1 MSGLGV
7 ATLPREKMNKSIGV
21 KVNELHD
28 IREKIR
34 EQEAK
39 TNELKKKYTAL
50 SDEVMDTMEEQ
61 GVDQIRG
68 TKATLSLKKTDVA
81 NVLDWEKVY
90 NYIHRHK
97 AYHLMFR
104 RIADASFREELE
116 LRGKRGIPGIEIF
129 TRRSCGLL
137 KSK

>member
-1 MSGLGV
+1 M
-7 ATLPREKMNKSIGV
+7 TKNIGA

-28 IREKIR
+28 QREKIR
-34 EQEAK
+34 EVEAK
-39 TNELKKKYTAL
+39 LTGLKKTYSTLA
-50 SDEVMDTMEEQ
+50 DELMDTMEDS
-61 GVDQIRG
+61 GLDQIRG

-81 NVLDWEKVY
+81 NVKDWEKVY

-97 AYHLMFR
+97 AFHLMFR
-104 RIADASFREELE
+104 RIADAAFREELE

-137 KSK
+137 SSK

>member
-1 MSGLGV
+1 MKG
-7 ATLPREKMNKSIGV
+7 IGA
-21 KVNELHD
+21 KVNKLQE

-39 TNELKKKYTAL
+39 TNELKKSYTAL
-50 SDEVMDTMEEQ
+50 SDEVMDEMEEN
-61 GVDQIRG
+61 GLDQVRG

-104 RIADASFREELE
+104 RIADAAFREELE
-116 LRGKRGIPGIEIF
+116 LRGKRGIPGIEVF

-137 KSK
+137 NSK

>member
-1 MSGLGV
+1 MKNLGI
-7 ATLPREKMNKSIGV
+7 R
-21 KVNELHD
+21 VNELQAR
-28 IREKIR
+28 REKIR
-34 EQEAK
+34 EMEGK
-39 TNELKKKYTAL
+39 LNELKKGYTSL
-50 SDEVMDTMEEQ
+50 SDEIMDAMEEN
-61 GVDQIRG
+61 GLDQIRG

-90 NYIHRHK
+90 NYVHRHK

-104 RIADASFREELE
+104 RIADAAFREELE

-137 KSK
+137 NSK